1 MNQVDMAR
9 LADAMGVNLNESF
22 CVRIGF
28 YAYQCAVTLDKSVTA
43 HS

>member
-22 CVRIGF
+22 YVRIGF
-28 YAYQCAVTLDKSVTA
+28 YAYQCMMTLDKSVII